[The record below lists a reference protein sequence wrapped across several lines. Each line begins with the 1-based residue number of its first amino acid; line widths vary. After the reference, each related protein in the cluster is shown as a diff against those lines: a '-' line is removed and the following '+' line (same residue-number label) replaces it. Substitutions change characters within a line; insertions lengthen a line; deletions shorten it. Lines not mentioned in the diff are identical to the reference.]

1 MRAWTRR
8 WLFVRWR
15 RGCLETEKLLIPHI
29 SGFHIV
35 VVFDVKTRHHNS
47 PACVIWFFTVWDT
60 QSAGSVWVT
69 CVCHGFS
76 SQWGDISAGLREQRL
91 ILYFWSGTSWRVWT
105 RKHAG
110 RLNIRVV
117 LIATLRAVFI
127 RCVLFSFTSGSVDL
141 KCPPTHLGG
150 SLRVPG
156 HQRINRVILHP
167 SAGQSQWSTISALLI
182 VHRTIPVVFFF
193 SWMSGRNTSCAVW
206 IITGW
211 DINHEFNWWFT
222 CSFEC
227 RTCTSGLRYLQN
239 TLRNMTQINNR
250 YWSVTISFRNNSDF
264 KVVFLCYTSQ
274 EAFSTAFWHVLRK
287 VITWLKDNCH
297 FFLSQECESVYQLFF
312 WSFQSS
318 KLRFYEEKH
327 KTN

>member
-1 MRAWTRR
+1 MRWHKCGVTRTTTNP
-8 WLFVRWR
+8 LFLIGQQLKGLNAEA
-15 RGCLETEKLLIPHI
+15 RG
-29 SGFHIV
+29 
-35 VVFDVKTRHHNS
+35 KT
-47 PACVIWFFTVWDT
+47 
-60 QSAGSVWVT
+60 
-69 CVCHGFS
+69 
-76 SQWGDISAGLREQRL
+76 
-91 ILYFWSGTSWRVWT
+91 
-105 RKHAG
+105 KHSRCAT
-110 RLNIRVV
+110 L
-117 LIATLRAVFI
+117 LIATKRAVFI

-227 RTCTSGLRYLQN
+227 RTSGLRYLQN

-297 FFLSQECESVYQLFF
+297 FFLPQKCESVYQLFF